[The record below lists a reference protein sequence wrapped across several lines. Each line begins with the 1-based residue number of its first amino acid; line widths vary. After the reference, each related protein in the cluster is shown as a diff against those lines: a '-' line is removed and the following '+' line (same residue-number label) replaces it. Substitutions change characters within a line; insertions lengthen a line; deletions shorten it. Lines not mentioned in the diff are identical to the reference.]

1 MRSFQNFTGISTVI
15 EVSHVARSVSVFA
28 LGDALTHSKWRH
40 PRVRLCAVQR
50 VPTAF
55 FMSTT
60 FFE

>member
-1 MRSFQNFTGISTVI
+1 VT

-28 LGDALTHSKWRH
+28 LGDAPTHSKCRH
-40 PRVRLCAVQR
+40 PRVRLWAVQR

-60 FFE
+60 FFR